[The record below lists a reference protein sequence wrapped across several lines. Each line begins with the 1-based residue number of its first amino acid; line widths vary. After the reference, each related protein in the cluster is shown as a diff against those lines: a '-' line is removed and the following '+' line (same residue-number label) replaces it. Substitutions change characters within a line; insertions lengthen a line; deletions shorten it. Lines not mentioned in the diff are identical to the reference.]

1 MLLVRAFLICCSTSA
16 FLHSWFDIKKIRLIT
31 CDNVNFKSV
40 WIKLPFWST
49 FYAKFRPCSMHSL
62 TNNSSDVGNSPGV
75 GTKQY
80 LPLELLDD
88 SIFVVDFVYKHIG
101 MWAFDLVLWT
111 ITKRTFKML
120 NPKRNK
126 RKRKLLHGF
135 FLVL

>member
-1 MLLVRAFLICCSTSA
+1 MLTSN
-16 FLHSWFDIKKIRLIT
+16 LYEL
-31 CDNVNFKSV
+31 NFHFEV
-40 WIKLPFWST
+40 HFMLNLGLAVT
-49 FYAKFRPCSMHSL
+49 HSL
-62 TNNSSDVGNSPGV
+62 TNNSSDIGNSSGV

-101 MWAFDLVLWT
+101 MWAFDLVLWM

-135 FLVL
+135 FLVP